1 MASLYGYCNGGKC
14 FVTGSTGVVRDATPD
29 ETSVLQGIGGY
40 GYIDTTDNAANPLAP
55 PPGGTPAPVSPIINP
70 PPLQPQPD
78 LQKLAEQQAPGST
91 QPRSMDPPGGGPTF
105 TPGINFGSGVLPGQ
119 GQGGQPYHRGW
130 FDVGGDP
137 KNESLN
143 NIYYNS
149 NWDEA
154 WDKVLNQFGGMP
166 GSDFYDFLQGFSQK
180 AQTEYNNLAPYGG
193 AGINVADFIDA
204 YAPQIKGVYD
214 LLPGISKGRRG
225 TGVNIRA
232 QY

>member
-1 MASLYGYCNGGKC
+1 MEWGYYDESDGKYYVIMANGQKRPATSAEASSIG
-14 FVTGSTGVVRDATPD
+14 TGGGWV
-29 ETSVLQGIGGY
+29 QIGMP
-40 GYIDTTDNAANPLAP
+40 T
-55 PPGGTPAPVSPIINP
+55 
-70 PPLQPQPD
+70 QPD
-78 LQKLAEQQAPGST
+78 LGALAEQQAPGLTTS
-91 QPRSMDPPGGGPTF
+91 RSADPAGGGPSF
-105 TPGINFGSGVLPGQ
+105 TPGINFGTGVLPGQ
-119 GQGGQPYHRGW
+119 GQNGQQYQRQW

-137 KNESLN
+137 NNESLN

-214 LLPGISKGRRG
+214 LIPGSRKGQRG
-225 TGVNIRA
+225 TALTLRA